1 MSDRPFQYGSV
12 GYAPDF
18 GDAYDVG
25 DEADVGDFEVM
36 DLVDPLGMRNI
47 PGKVKAKVDGYVESK
62 AQRAATLAGQ
72 RVEAG
77 VNRAVNTAGTNAA
90 LFAAGGVLAGTLVAG
105 TIYLAKRSPKKGEHR

>member
-1 MSDRPFQYGSV
+1 MSRRPFEYGSV

-36 DLVDPLGMRNI
+36 DLVDPFGIRNI

-77 VNRAVNTAGTNAA
+77 VNRAVSTAGTNAA

-105 TIYLAKRSPKKGEHR
+105 TIYLVKRPKKDEHRR